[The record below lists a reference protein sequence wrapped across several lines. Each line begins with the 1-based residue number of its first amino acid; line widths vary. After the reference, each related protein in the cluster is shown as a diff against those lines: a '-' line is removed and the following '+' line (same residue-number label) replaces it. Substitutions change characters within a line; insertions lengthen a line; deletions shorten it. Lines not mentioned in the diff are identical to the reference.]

1 MGRRHFVAAAS
12 LLGLLSLLSGCSYFH
27 KTANAAAPKPT
38 RLLQLSSTVYNLAD
52 PNPAYLKMGITLALT
67 VPERSGPPDTSQDA
81 KIETVARDTLVN
93 LVTAETSEV
102 LLTASGKDDLKKAA
116 LSAMRKRLP
125 DADIQDLYFDEFL
138 VQR

>member
-1 MGRRHFVAAAS
+1 MGRRHFVAAGC
-12 LLGLLSLLSGCSYFH
+12 LLVLLSALSGCSYFH
-27 KTANAAAPKPT
+27 HDAVKAAPKPT
-38 RLLQLSSTVYNLAD
+38 RLLQLNSMVYNLAD
-52 PNPAYLKMGITLALT
+52 ANPAYLKMGITLSLAI
-67 VPERSGPPDTSQDA
+67 PERSGPVDTTQDA
-81 KIETVARDTLVN
+81 RIETVARDTLVN
-93 LVTAETSEV
+93 PVTAETSDV